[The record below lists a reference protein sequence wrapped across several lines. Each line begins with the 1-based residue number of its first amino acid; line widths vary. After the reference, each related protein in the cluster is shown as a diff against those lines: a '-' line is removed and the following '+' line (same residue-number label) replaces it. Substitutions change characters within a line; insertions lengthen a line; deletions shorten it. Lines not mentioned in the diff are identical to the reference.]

1 MSALA
6 RPNLVDFIEFLI
18 HTPEECTPLSQVS
31 QLNKRNIEVERDKN
45 FTGQGCQPPAHR
57 GLRPG
62 GRSEVGG
69 KIKEERTWEREK
81 GG

>member
-1 MSALA
+1 MNILVTGANSFIGRALCKKMLA
-6 RPNLVDFIEFLI
+6 DGYKVRGSGIRGRK
-18 HTPEECTPLSQVS
+18 SG
-31 QLNKRNIEVERDKN
+31 RDRS
-45 FTGQGCQPPAHR
+45 QPPAHR